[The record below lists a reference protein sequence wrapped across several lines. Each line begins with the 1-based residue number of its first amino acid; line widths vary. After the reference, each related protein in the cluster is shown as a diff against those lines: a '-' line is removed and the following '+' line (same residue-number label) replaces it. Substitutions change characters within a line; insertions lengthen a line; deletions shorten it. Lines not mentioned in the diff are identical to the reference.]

1 MQARSIFTLVICF
14 FPIFGAAE
22 TVREDFRENG
32 AHIPLV
38 DEDLSNES
46 LELLRLGPGADQLK
60 FSHHPEVQNDPHYIW
75 NGKCEGPVLAGF
87 EFDKVIDLSG
97 EGWWC
102 RVRTKNV
109 GASRLHVALK
119 IDGQWVVQKKAIR
132 NEKEWNVQ
140 RVTLEGREWLQLD
153 ENRVAF
159 GENIVPNLKA
169 VTAVGF
175 AAPVKPQGSKSCI
188 RLDWFELTTVPREL
202 NPKANSKPKSH
213 RSSSPIPK
221 EIGEF
226 LEPGAPFLRSA
237 LLIQDGKKVNRVRRG
252 LLVPLGGDHWGCFDP
267 DLLRWAA
274 VWKAPAGEAP
284 LTYDSMAG
292 VSYPEAKAKA
302 KLVPQL
308 RGEVLFQTEEV
319 SGVGEDD
326 RAQLVNGESKVGPL
340 SKKQGRWLGHELR
353 GKQVVLN
360 YLVGKTAVQE
370 VLRRTDEGA
379 VHRVMK
385 VAAHDR
391 ALQIRV
397 GDFFKKVHGVRASLR
412 GGALTLRASQ
422 KSQAV
427 VLSTQQ
433 RESGV
438 KFDFPEKKPA
448 LSFDPAILKV
458 KNPPAEF
465 QGAFMIRPI
474 VIPEGTRFIRS
485 TDLAF
490 LSDGTGLL
498 TTLDGDVWRIEGIEE
513 ETSQW
518 TRVASGIYEPISLEV
533 TPNDRVFVLGRD
545 QVTELIDHDGDSFF
559 DEYRNASDAFQQT
572 LQTRDYATSLVVR
585 PDGSFLV
592 AKGGIYNDRAK
603 SDNELSEHRGT
614 VIALSKDGL
623 QAQVLAD
630 GLRLPY
636 VGLRNDG
643 AVFASDQQGNFIPS
657 TPVHMIGKGR
667 PFLGH
672 PPTNFQKSEELI
684 EPLLWYPYQ
693 TSRSGAA
700 FATTS
705 QKGFPDLGEAFLQVS
720 WGGKLFAIE
729 TPEQGQAFSWQL
741 PLQLDFP
748 SLNGVSHPKSGRL
761 YVTGLGISGYKPTTG
776 NLIGIASIEQ
786 TSAMPSPVA
795 LTIEKGFIEVTFNR
809 PLKEDET
816 VTPGSPALRMFT
828 IERTGKYGS
837 GHFKWDGEP
846 GEQRFQP
853 EAFSISENRRTVRL
867 EFSHLYRSDVM
878 DLFINVTSGSNVLPL
893 HLFTRPA
900 HLPVAGRDDLRALA
914 GLEKEVVLEAGNV
927 ERGAVY
933 FTKYACAG
941 CHSINEEKLVGPSL
955 KGLARRADE
964 AVMKQSILEPNAVIT
979 EGFPAAMPSFAGVL
993 TEQELA
999 DLLAYLG
1006 TLR

>member
-1 MQARSIFTLVICF
+1 MQARSIFTLVICL
-14 FPIFGAAE
+14 FPILGIAE
-22 TVREDFRENG
+22 TVREDFQEHV

-38 DEDLSNES
+38 GGDLSNES

-60 FSHHPEVQNDPHYIW
+60 LSHHPEVQNDPHYIW

-87 EFDKVIDLSG
+87 EFGAEMDLSG

-109 GASRLHVALK
+109 GAARLHVALK
-119 IDGQWVVQKKAIR
+119 IDDQWVVQKKSIR
-132 NEKEWNVQ
+132 NEKDWNVQ
-140 RVTLEGREWLQLD
+140 RVTLEEREWLKLD
-153 ENRVAF
+153 EKRVTL
-159 GENIVPNLKA
+159 GEEVVPNLKA
-169 VTAVGF
+169 VTAIGF
-175 AAPVKPQGSKSCI
+175 AAPVKPRGSQSCI
-188 RLDWFELTTVPREL
+188 RLDWFELTTVPRSE
-202 NPKANSKPKSH
+202 NPKAAFKPKGV
-213 RSSSPIPK
+213 
-221 EIGEF
+221 GEF
-226 LEPGAPFLRSA
+226 LERGVPFLRSA

-252 LLVPLGGDHWGCFDP
+252 LLVPLGEDHWGCFDP

-274 VWKAPAGEAP
+274 VWKAPAGKAP

-308 RGEVLFQTEEV
+308 QGEVLFQTAEL

-326 RAQLVNGESKVGPL
+326 RAQLLNYERKVGPL
-340 SKKQGRWLGHELR
+340 TKKQGRWLGHELR

-360 YLVGKTAVQE
+360 YLVGETAVQE

-385 VAAHDR
+385 VAAHDQE
-391 ALQIRV
+391 LQIRV
-397 GDFFKKVHGVRASLR
+397 GDFFKKEYGVGASLR
-412 GGALTLRASQ
+412 GGTLTLRASK

-427 VLSTQQ
+427 VLSTQP

-438 KFDFPEKKPA
+438 TFDFPERKPA
-448 LSFDPAILKV
+448 RAFDPAILKV
-458 KNPPAEF
+458 KNSPSEV
-465 QGAFMIRPI
+465 QGAFTVRSIS
-474 VIPEGTRFIRS
+474 IPKGTRFIRA

-498 TTLDGDVWRIEGIEE
+498 TTLDGDVWRIKKIEE

-518 TRVASGIYEPISLEV
+518 RRVASGIYEPISLEV

-592 AKGGIYNDRAK
+592 AKGGIHDERAK
-603 SDNELSEHRGT
+603 SDNELSAHRGT
-614 VIALSKDGL
+614 VVALSKDGL
-623 QAQVLAD
+623 QAQVVAD
-630 GLRLPY
+630 GLRLPF

-700 FATTS
+700 FSTTS
-705 QKGFPDLGEAFLQVS
+705 EKGFPDLGEAFLQVS

-729 TPEQGQAFSWQL
+729 TPEYGQAFSWQL

-761 YVTGLGISGYKPTTG
+761 YVTGLGISGYKPTTE

-795 LTIEKGFIEVTFNR
+795 LKVEKGLVEVTFNR
-809 PLKEDET
+809 PLKEGEI
-816 VTPGSPALRMFT
+816 VTPGSPALRMFN

-846 GEQRFQP
+846 GEHRFQP
-853 EAFSISENRRTVRL
+853 EVFSVSEDRRSVRL
-867 EFSHLYRSDVM
+867 KFSHLYRSEVT

-893 HLFTRPA
+893 HLFTRTA
-900 HLPVAGRDDLRALA
+900 HLPVASRDELESLA
-914 GLEKEVVLEAGNV
+914 ALEKEAVLEAGNV
-927 ERGAVY
+927 KRGETY
-933 FTKYACAG
+933 FAKYACAG
-941 CHSINEEKLVGPSL
+941 CHSIDETKLVGPSL
-955 KGLARRADE
+955 KGLASRADE
-964 AVMKQSILEPNAVIT
+964 AAMRQSILDPNAMIT

-993 TEQELA
+993 TEQELV
-999 DLLAYLG
+999 DLLAYLE